1 VENNSPNPI
10 ALAIKKDKG
19 RTLKLLIDFMDYFYG
34 DIETLIFKLERILDT
49 QEEEKQWT
57 QGQ

>member
-1 VENNSPNPI
+1 
-10 ALAIKKDKG
+10 
-19 RTLKLLIDFMDYFYG
+19 LLIDFMDYFYG